1 MDADDP
7 FCPACG
13 TAQEKPQAAT
23 DEVQQRH
30 FRCKNCGA
38 EVATDPEQRSYV
50 CAFCDSTYVIEF
62 SADESSRQPPEFIIG
77 FAVDQDQAEAK
88 FHAWLRSNRWF
99 RPQDLHSSRI
109 VEKLRGVYLP
119 FWSFSMLAE
128 SAWSSSI
135 GEHWYRTET
144 YTTRENGKTVTKTR
158 RVQETE
164 WWDLRG
170 RHHRYYSGFLVSGSK
185 GLTQAEAET
194 VKPFQ
199 LAALKR
205 YQPFYLAGWLSEEY
219 SVSRENALQK
229 CQQEFYGREQQNV
242 GNFLP
247 GDTYRNLRVGT
258 EFADVNS
265 DLILLPVYLLSYR
278 YGDKVYRFMINGQ
291 SGRAVGQKPLSVARI
306 SAAVASGLGL
316 MAIMIFLFWWL
327 SS

>member
-1 MDADDP
+1 M
-7 FCPACG
+7 
-13 TAQEKPQAAT
+13 
-23 DEVQQRH
+23 
-30 FRCKNCGA
+30 
-38 EVATDPEQRSYV
+38 
-50 CAFCDSTYVIEF
+50 
-62 SADESSRQPPEFIIG
+62 
-77 FAVDQDQAEAK
+77 
-88 FHAWLRSNRWF
+88 
-99 RPQDLHSSRI
+99 
-109 VEKLRGVYLP
+109 
-119 FWSFSMLAE
+119 
-128 SAWSSSI
+128 
-135 GEHWYRTET
+135 
-144 YTTRENGKTVTKTR
+144 TKSR